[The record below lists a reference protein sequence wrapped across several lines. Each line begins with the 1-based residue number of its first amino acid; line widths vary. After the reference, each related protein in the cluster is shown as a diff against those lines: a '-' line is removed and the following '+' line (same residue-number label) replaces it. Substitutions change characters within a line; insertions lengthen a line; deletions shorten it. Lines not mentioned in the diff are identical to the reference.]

1 VVKKAVGIKT
11 KPAAFFMFQYII
23 FEKGENNMLGTQ
35 VRLERMMDRNT
46 KKTVIV
52 PLVHGVGMGPLEGI
66 KDIANTVDVV
76 SLAGANAI
84 ILNKGIVERAH
95 RRRGKDIGLI
105 IHLTGSYGGSD
116 QVQVCTVEEALR
128 IGADAVRMTI
138 PVSHS
143 YNGQNGNMLKS
154 LGEITKTASYWGMPL
169 LAMVV
174 VGENGQA
181 TQEELELMIRGAR
194 IGAEIG
200 ADIISMP
207 YPGSLEGVRDVVNSV
222 PAPIIVMGGGKVE
235 NEREILELV
244 KNSLQAGAMGVS
256 VGRNVFQHSKPGN
269 MIKAISSIVHNGAS
283 VAQAAKILTEKPLE
297 SPVYSQPIW

>member
-1 VVKKAVGIKT
+1 
-11 KPAAFFMFQYII
+11 
-23 FEKGENNMLGTQ
+23 MLGTQ
-35 VRLERMMDRNT
+35 VRLERIMDRNT

-128 IGADAVRMTI
+128 IGADAVRITI
-138 PVSHS
+138 PLGNPH
-143 YNGQNGNMLKS
+143 NGRNGNMLKS
-154 LGEITKTASYWGMPL
+154 LGETTKTASNWGMPL
-169 LAMVV
+169 IGMVV
-174 VGENGQA
+174 VGENGHV
-181 TQEELELMIRGAR
+181 TEEELELIIRGAR

-200 ADIISMP
+200 ADIISVP
-207 YPGSLEGVRDVVNSV
+207 YPGSPERIREVVESV

-235 NEREILELV
+235 NEREILDLV
-244 KNSLQAGAMGVS
+244 KNSLQAGATGVS
-256 VGRNVFQHSKPGN
+256 VGRNVFQHAKPGN
-269 MIKAISSIVHNGAS
+269 MIKAISSIVHNGVS
-283 VAQAAKILTEKPLE
+283 LAQAAQVLNEKPLE
-297 SPVYSQPIW
+297 SPVYSQPLW